1 MSDIGERL
9 DDAIDEVELNLTEDE
24 VLSEPEEIEGDA
36 ELEER
41 PELPEAVSE
50 MNSKIMIDDYRDT
63 FQKIYDPNKQKV
75 TLPFLTKYEKTRIL
89 GIRAQQ
95 LSMGSTPLVP
105 VNGMTS
111 TIDIAMAE
119 LMQKKIPFIIKRI
132 LPDNTV
138 EYWTINELQIQ
149 PY

>member
-50 MNSKIMIDDYRDT
+50 MNSKISGVKM
-63 FQKIYDPNKQKV
+63 
-75 TLPFLTKYEKTRIL
+75 RISIIIL
-89 GIRAQQ
+89 
-95 LSMGSTPLVP
+95 
-105 VNGMTS
+105 
-111 TIDIAMAE
+111 
-119 LMQKKIPFIIKRI
+119 KKK
-132 LPDNTV
+132 N
-138 EYWTINELQIQ
+138 
-149 PY
+149 